1 MKKVLS
7 TVAALGLVAGLAS
20 TAAAVEF
27 TMSGKYM
34 VEGAYLSDARTYP
47 AGTDS
52 ELRDLIGGTS
62 TLSLAGTALN
72 VMEED
77 GRNNTSDSYWLH
89 TFEIK
94 PTMKVN
100 DKVSMSSVIR
110 LAQDSIWGG
119 QTAAGDV
126 EGNQMSEDNNSGI
139 YVHQLYMDYASPI
152 GKVRIGRTPA
162 GTYGTSFM
170 DSDKRADRVML
181 YAAGL
186 EKPWSTVFYL
196 EKVKDNFATG
206 TFNITTGVGNA
217 DDGTDVDSDTYVA
230 RLFYNTDTTDAG
242 IHYGYTRDMTNNA
255 TIDSDVKHALT
266 AYGKFKMDNYF
277 LNAELTH
284 FMGGKEYDNTAT
296 LDRDYDSW
304 AGMMQVGGKFDA
316 LTPSLMY
323 FYAQG
328 QDMNHDGNG
337 DDVENALGSTGTGDM
352 FEPLYI
358 LTGRH
363 TGLLNNDLFN
373 GGTTLLSK
381 SGVHGVVA
389 AADYAVSKELTLHGA
404 IGWAQADEIVAVN
417 QDDDYGW
424 EYNVGAAYKLL
435 DNLTYEAHFGYLDT
449 GDYFNFGDT
458 TDNTNNVY
466 ILTHSL
472 TMTF

>member
-27 TMSGKYM
+27 KMSGKYL
-34 VEGAYLSDARTYP
+34 VEGAYLSDARGNGVTVDDAANVDTP
-47 AGTDS
+47 AD
-52 ELRDLIGGTS
+52 
-62 TLSLAGTALN
+62 A
-72 VMEED
+72 
-77 GRNNTSDSYWLH
+77 YFLH

-100 DKVSMSSVIR
+100 DKVSMTSVIR
-110 LAQDSIWGG
+110 LADDTFWGG
-119 QTAAGDV
+119 QANGDT
-126 EGNQMSEDNNSGI
+126 EGLSGTNDV

-152 GKVRIGRTPA
+152 GNMKIGRTPA

-181 YAAGL
+181 APSFLADG
-186 EKPWSTVFYL
+186 PWSTLFFV
-196 EKVKDNFATG
+196 EK
-206 TFNITTGVGNA
+206 
-217 DDGTDVDSDTYVA
+217 GTDQRGTSTTATTYTVDPVTHAVTATTATTTNAATYQSDKDATTYVA
-230 RLFYNTDTTDAG
+230 RVYYKTDTADAG
-242 IHYGYTRDMTNNA
+242 LHYGYTNNKTESSKPWDSTGASTTN
-255 TIDSDVKHALT
+255 DEKHQLT

-277 LNAELTH
+277 ANAELTH
-284 FMGGKEYDNTAT
+284 FMGSIDDYAGVAANDG
-296 LDRDYDSW
+296 DYDSW
-304 AGMMQVGGKFDA
+304 AGMLQVGGKFDA
-316 LTPSLMY
+316 LTVSGMY

-328 QDMNHDGNG
+328 QDVNSN
-337 DDVENALGSTGTGDM
+337 DVENALGYSGTGDM

-363 TGLLNNDLFN
+363 TGMLNNDLFS
-373 GGTTLLSK
+373 GRTTTMSNA
-381 SGVHGVVA
+381 GAHAFIV
-389 AADYAVSKELTLHGA
+389 AADYAVSNQLSLHGA
-404 IGWAQADEIVAVN
+404 IGYAKADETNSIGANV
-417 QDDDYGW
+417 DDEYGW

-449 GDYFNFGDT
+449 GDFFQNGDPNA
-458 TDNTNNVY
+458 NTENVY